1 MLCRSVGAAAHG
13 KGLMSFSLFFDKLQT
28 LPWVMAELTMLL
40 VLAIRVIPLQARQ
53 AASYQCP
60 VSNPACVTSQATPVN
75 MIGMQVAY
83 AAVSS
88 AARVVF
94 LGFTSAG
101 SVLSSVVSGILV
113 FWLWWATTS
122 PIRQSAR
129 ANGPHAKGSRSTQQ
143 QGETEAG
150 QPKGGADRSTISAD
164 TNSPSALSRAE
175 ALQVARTAREEHA
188 ADRVCDGHGLEDVLD
203 DGAYVSPLG
212 NRLRVSADCRLL
224 VLDVFFHIT
233 SAMAVW

>member
-1 MLCRSVGAAAHG
+1 
-13 KGLMSFSLFFDKLQT
+13 
-28 LPWVMAELTMLL
+28 
-40 VLAIRVIPLQARQ
+40 
-53 AASYQCP
+53 
-60 VSNPACVTSQATPVN
+60 
-75 MIGMQVAY
+75 MQVAY

-88 AARVVF
+88 AARVAF

-212 NRLRVSADCRLL
+212 NRLRVSAGWTKFNLWTRVSHHVCHGCMVGVSQDQHWALRCGL
-224 VLDVFFHIT
+224 
-233 SAMAVW
+233 A